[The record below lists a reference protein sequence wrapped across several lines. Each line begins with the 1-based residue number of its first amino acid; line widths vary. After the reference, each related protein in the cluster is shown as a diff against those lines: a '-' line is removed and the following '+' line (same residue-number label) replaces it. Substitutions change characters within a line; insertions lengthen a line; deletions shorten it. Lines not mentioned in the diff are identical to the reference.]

1 MGFCAN
7 NLGWGGWGRM
17 GSWGHMGGLTGL
29 GWLGSLFGLTV
40 VVGLVALF
48 IVGAIWLARRAGQ
61 QPATMPQSGQEP
73 LAIARRRLAAGEIT
87 PAEFE
92 ELRDRLRG

>member
-7 NLGWGGWGRM
+7 TLGWGGWG
-17 GSWGHMGGLTGL
+17 HMGGWAGL
-29 GWLGSLFGLTV
+29 GWLGPIFGFSLFIGLI
-40 VVGLVALF
+40 ALF
-48 IVGAIWLARRAGQ
+48 AVGAVWVARRAGQ
-61 QPATMPQSGQEP
+61 QPASTPQSRAEP

-92 ELRDRLRG
+92 ELRDQLRG

>member
-17 GSWGHMGGLTGL
+17 GGWSSL
-29 GWLGSLFGLTV
+29 GWLGPLFGITLFI
-40 VVGLVALF
+40 GLVALLA
-48 IVGAIWLARRAGQ
+48 VGSVWLVRRAGQ
-61 QPATMPQSGQEP
+61 QPVTMPRSGSEP
-73 LAIARRRLAAGEIT
+73 LAIARHRLAAGEIT